1 MYALDNRME
10 RREERISEVKDWT
23 IEMAGSE
30 QEGERDWKKNE
41 QSRRNPWDYNERSKI
56 HVIRVSEKKK
66 KVVLKK
72 NLKK

>member
-30 QEGERDWKKNE
+30 QEGERDWKKMNRAAGIHGTIMKDLKFMSSE
-41 QSRRNPWDYNERSKI
+41 SQRRRRKWYWKRI
-56 HVIRVSEKKK
+56 
-66 KVVLKK
+66 
-72 NLKK
+72 